1 MSGSLKHK
9 SPISYT
15 QKFYSGKNKLSSL
28 GNWVLR
34 ELVTFLPREDF
45 FNLIQTCS
53 RMRKL
58 GLDKY
63 VPHAIS
69 LSSEYLDGDTLISNS
84 VLAEVIFT
92 ESLRMGISEPSCEE
106 TEVGM
111 MLNIFYYNPKRK
123 LAYALNQDELHVSK
137 VEAWSLLPV
146 LTATIEVIQEV
157 CTVTAFGKQFYFAN
171 TVSLMSLHEGALE
184 GLNYREDTGFSS
196 ITLELPLY
204 KDYKLEILEGG
215 KCVALCDSTQLTF
228 YSYKLEPLKVCTFSK
243 DFKLYVP
250 LKSSTVYLI
259 IDQTS
264 IKLYHTYPS
273 DPITLK
279 AAYGYS
285 TIEKL
290 EAMKFGKTQALA
302 YLTSNH
308 IMVNKKLLCFAH
320 TFTSFKNFVFA
331 WSGDCL
337 KRCNL
342 ITGKKEDLLAIKDV
356 TSMHYIKADISK
368 VILIYSTKLCCHI
381 GVIPHNHKKQISF
394 LIPLTRITEVFHREE
409 CLIVKGWVWCERSVS
424 GMKNMAI
431 FYNLHRLMPKRPTV
445 ALEELPFISRCQL
458 KVETMDNYNF
468 LEEIFNIVILF
479 KKSLKTHNH
488 TKPFI
493 TYLPYKA
500 EFSTTNYY
508 GSPFLRQLK
517 DYHWVTGRVVDQAFQ
532 LDEPGYYLT
541 LHFSIPA
548 GSKIIELSIR
558 SQSPD
563 EVYWYEPSLIV
574 RRLTKTV

>member
-1 MSGSLKHK
+1 
-9 SPISYT
+9 
-15 QKFYSGKNKLSSL
+15 
-28 GNWVLR
+28 
-34 ELVTFLPREDF
+34 
-45 FNLIQTCS
+45 
-53 RMRKL
+53 MRKL

-468 LEEIFNIVILF
+468 LEDIFN
-479 KKSLKTHNH
+479 KKIPCKKALSTFTH
-488 TKPFI
+488 TLPFYS
-493 TYLPYKA
+493 TLPYQASVMVSVRTKNSECSVRLELKA
-500 EFSTTNYY
+500 I
-508 GSPFLRQLK
+508 LR
-517 DYHWVTGRVVDQAFQ
+517 VEGRVVDQATL
-532 LDEPGYYLT
+532 LDEQPCDPT
-541 LHFSIPA
+541 LYFSIPA
-548 GSKIIELSIR
+548 GSTIIELQFT
-558 SQSPD
+558 SQTQDDAYLYQPK
-563 EVYWYEPSLIV
+563 LIL
-574 RRLTKTV
+574 RRFDQYS